1 MSEDT
6 NSKLNSDVSMKL
18 TPTVQNEQ
26 NPKVFILISASIFFA
41 IVSIVNFSSGFD
53 KMNNYVNNSR
63 APSLSVNAYVGGDA
77 YNYIINSNYFTG
89 YMIIATGAL
98 ICSTICAI
106 TFLNLSS
113 KKN

>member
-6 NSKLNSDVSMKL
+6 NSKLNSDLSIESVPSLEKKK
-18 TPTVQNEQ
+18 
-26 NPKVFILISASIFFA
+26 NPKVFILIIASIFFA

-53 KMNNYVNNSR
+53 KMNNYLNDSR
-63 APSLSVNAYVGGDA
+63 FPSLSINAYVGGDA

-106 TFLNLSS
+106 TALNLSS
-113 KKN
+113 QKA